1 MHGRLSEAGAT
12 RLGELRREHKNALLL
27 DAGDAVQASNLGV
40 GRPGKHSMLE
50 RLLRIGY
57 DAMAMGN
64 RESHPFRKALEKK
77 LDGARLPILAAN
89 VMAKKQPLP
98 EGIASHIIKTL
109 PNGLRI
115 GIIGLAPQITAP
127 DSWWSKVTD
136 YVFDEPIKT
145 ARGLS
150 AKLRKQADL
159 LVVLSHCGL
168 EIDRQLAKIE
178 GIDLVLGGHSHE
190 QVFEIESG
198 APILHSGA
206 GGKSV
211 GIAEV
216 TFLWEKV
223 ANIKGKIQSLL
234 PENPSPSPNP

>member
-1 MHGRLSEAGAT
+1 
-12 RLGELRREHKNALLL
+12 
-27 DAGDAVQASNLGV
+27 
-40 GRPGKHSMLE
+40 
-50 RLLRIGY
+50 
-57 DAMAMGN
+57 
-64 RESHPFRKALEKK
+64 
-77 LDGARLPILAAN
+77 
-89 VMAKKQPLP
+89 MAKKQPLP
-98 EGIASHIIKTL
+98 EGVTSHIIRTL

-127 DSWWSKVTD
+127 ESWWSKVTD
-136 YVFDEPIKT
+136 YVFDEPVKT
-145 ARGLS
+145 TRGLS

-178 GIDLVLGGHSHE
+178 EVDLVLGGHSHE
-190 QVFEIESG
+190 QVFETGGG

-223 ANIKGKIQSLL
+223 TNIKGRIQPLA
-234 PENPSPSPNP
+234 PENPSPPPRP